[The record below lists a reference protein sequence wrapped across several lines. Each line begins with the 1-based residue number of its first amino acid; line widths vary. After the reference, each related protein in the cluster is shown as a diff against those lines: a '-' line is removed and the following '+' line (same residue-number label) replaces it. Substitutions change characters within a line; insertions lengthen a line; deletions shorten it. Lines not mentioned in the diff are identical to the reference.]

1 MFGLLSSLNKA
12 VKFYRMSM
20 QLDADIEFKVATQ
33 RLKNLQLNDTSNENV
48 KDTKRNENSTSE
60 DKQPPYEETLYQ
72 QFQAHVFA
80 ENQYCEKN
88 FPQKVICKTSS
99 YKTKLNNK

>member
-1 MFGLLSSLNKA
+1 
-12 VKFYRMSM
+12 M

-60 DKQPPYEETLYQ
+60 DKQPPYE
-72 QFQAHVFA
+72 
-80 ENQYCEKN
+80 
-88 FPQKVICKTSS
+88 
-99 YKTKLNNK
+99 